1 MTFAFLILG
10 DFSPEQGRTASIGGG
25 SARMIGVPD
34 LPATC
39 AAARALAEEGI
50 GCIELCGAFGPDG
63 ARQVIEATGGRI
75 PVGYIL
81 QELQHGPPGEAVPAL
96 VLALRVAAV

>member
-10 DFSPEQGRTASIGGG
+10 DFSPEQDRTASIGGG

-34 LPATC
+34 LPAAC

-50 GCIELCGAFGPDG
+50 GCIELCGAFGPQG
-63 ARQVIEATGGRI
+63 ARCVSQAVQNSI
-75 PVGYIL
+75 PVGYVTHL
-81 QELQHGPPGEAVPAL
+81 PEQDAVYRATFPAQD
-96 VLALRVAAV
+96 

>member
-34 LPATC
+34 LPAAC

-50 GCIELCGAFGPDG
+50 GCIELCGAFGADG
-63 ARQVIEATGGRI
+63 ARVIAQATDNQI
-75 PVGYIL
+75 PVGFITHLPEQDEVY
-81 QELQHGPPGEAVPAL
+81 
-96 VLALRVAAV
+96 RAAFSD